1 MYYVDVLNQILT
13 IVVDRNDLSHL
24 TGATHHVL
32 DAIGS
37 DKELYTSLRSVVVK
51 SDRPGRMSYK
61 PASEVIFAAFYQMVT
76 IYFIGA
82 SFSISIIEEN

>member
-13 IVVDRNDLSHL
+13 IVVARNDLSHL

-51 SDRPGRMSYK
+51 SHWSGWHLCK

-82 SFSISIIEEN
+82 SFSISIKE